1 MNIKEAI
8 RTIFVILLWRSYL
21 LVKSQ
26 ANHHIYSD
34 QDLEATD
41 SQHSHSIVVTV
52 SPPPDFL
59 KSSFKSFISHKIP
72 RQLQTEMLKQK
83 TSRNS
88 RVGPANNL
96 VFLPTPLPAKRIR
109 TIKSKLVPFKD
120 PPLKITSKIESSF
133 GKRSRNG
140 SYSFCYSTTN
150 GMSRSEIGKVS
161 SGGGLSVSG
170 QYQYVGTD
178 GLLYNISFIA
188 DKHGYRPRITKVSK
202 IRSKLQSTNFIIKSR
217 ERVPRNVLLGRIKK
231 VQRGNNILKKVS
243 KLRRSIV
250 NP

>member
-1 MNIKEAI
+1 MNIKEVLQ
-8 RTIFVILLWRSYL
+8 TLLMLLLWRSEFSVL
-21 LVKSQ
+21 SQ
-26 ANHHIYSD
+26 ANHHIYSE

-41 SQHSHSIVVTV
+41 SQHTNSIVVTV
-52 SPPPDFL
+52 SPPPDFKTAPFL
-59 KSSFKSFISHKIP
+59 SKRIPVQLSSKISN
-72 RQLQTEMLKQK
+72 QK

-88 RVGPANNL
+88 RTEIPNSI
-96 VFLPTPLPAKRIR
+96 VFLPTPLPAKRPRI
-109 TIKSKLVPFKD
+109 INSKLVPIKSSY
-120 PPLKITSKIESSF
+120 PKIIPNIKSSS

-161 SGGGLSVSG
+161 SGGLSVSG

-178 GLLYNISFIA
+178 GLLYSISFTA

-202 IRSKLQSTNFIIKSR
+202 IRSKLQSTNKAIKSK

-231 VQRGNNILKKVS
+231 VQRGKNMFKRESI
-243 KLRRSIV
+243 LRRRNIK
-250 NP
+250 NPK